1 MLMDSGKAQ
10 IKNVVTGPAAGSSD
24 LDIAVATL
32 DA

>member
-1 MLMDSGKAQ
+1 VQ
-10 IKNVVTGPAAGSSD
+10 IDNVVTGPATGSSD